1 LRPVRHRS
9 FPTRR
14 SSDLRRERGTR
25 AWEKERERE
34 RYKSGE
40 KRMLLL
46 SLENS
51 ESRRFYGDGGE
62 RAGDASMAH
71 SPPSKQLL
79 GYDGAAAATWCCH
92 VCSMLARQVYQVLQR
107 SGCESCRN
115 CTGAAVNTLRS
126 SKRRLGSGFG
136 VRRAAVSLVPAG
148 QVSLFFASFF
158 SSLDFFFF
166 LLSENL

>member
-1 LRPVRHRS
+1 
-9 FPTRR
+9 
-14 SSDLRRERGTR
+14 
-25 AWEKERERE
+25 
-34 RYKSGE
+34 
-40 KRMLLL
+40 MLLL

-92 VCSMLARQVYQVLQR
+92 VCGMLAQVYFNAR
-107 SGCESCRN
+107 DAKAAEN

-158 SSLDFFFF
+158 SSLDFFLF
-166 LLSENL
+166 LSENLQFLRADQRAGDGRIAVGWLVPG